1 MDAAAQ
7 FWALLAIACAIY
19 GGCRRI
25 ADAIRYR
32 TVDVKFKDPIRV
44 VHEGPGHGPR

>member
-7 FWALLAIACAIY
+7 FWALIAVAWAIY
-19 GGCRRI
+19 AGCGRI

-32 TVDVKFKDPIRV
+32 TVDVKFNDPIRV
-44 VHEGPGHGPR
+44 VHQEPDHGP